1 MMCGITGFIR
11 LNSSTSP
18 DISPE
23 RLTFITDI
31 LKHRGPDD
39 SGEFF
44 DRQSGFTVGMGH
56 RRLSVLDVAGGRQP
70 QIDNSGETLIV
81 VYNGEIYNYRQL
93 KAELE
98 SKGYVFKT
106 TCDTEVIAPL
116 YREYGL
122 DFVQKLL
129 GMYAIAIWDKA
140 NRKLILARD
149 PIGKKPLYY
158 ALEESRVIFA
168 SELKAVAAADET
180 LKSELDPVAVDEY
193 FTLQY
198 LPAPRTIYK
207 RAKKLCAGQVLE
219 ISVTEDKLAV
229 NSVYPNTVRDWIAS
243 GRKSFAER
251 NESYEQ
257 SKQRLNDVL
266 TQAVSDRMISDVPL
280 GAFLSGGIDSTI
292 VVGIMQ
298 SLSSRPIQTFSIGF
312 DDPAFDETSYAQEA
326 AQFLK
331 TDHTQLRVTPDS
343 TAMIAELVSYYDEPF
358 ADSSALPTWY
368 VCNLSRK
375 SVTVA
380 LNGDGG
386 DELFLGY
393 DRYKAVKIASRV
405 DRICP
410 AFMRSILGKS
420 VCAVLPP
427 NLRQGSLLRKA
438 RRFAECL
445 QMNPVE
451 RYLDWVSFYNAPR
464 RKSLFS
470 ADFQKLIEQS
480 APVPG
485 QPPALTYLKDFF
497 DPSISSQPSRQISLM
512 DLQTYMPEC
521 LLVKVDRAAMA
532 NSLEGRSPILDRRV
546 IELASSFPQEWGL
559 KNGKTKQ
566 MFIDTFSRFLPKDI
580 QTRKKQ
586 GFGVPLYKWFK
597 SGPLHDLAAD
607 AFSSQQFKNSG
618 IFQPNAGMT
627 LLNEHVS
634 GRFDHSHRLWALL
647 FFAMWAKNRG

>member
-11 LNSSTSP
+11 LDRSTSP
-18 DISPE
+18 AISPE
-23 RLTFITDI
+23 RLTYITDL

-39 SGEFF
+39 SGEFYSQ
-44 DRQSGFTVGMGH
+44 QSNFIVGMGH

-70 QIDNSGETLIV
+70 QIDDEGNPLVV
-81 VYNGEIYNYRQL
+81 VYNGEIYNYRLL

-98 SKGYVFKT
+98 TKGYTFKT

-158 ALEESRVIFA
+158 ALEDGRVIFA
-168 SELKAVAAADET
+168 SELKAVVAADES
-180 LKSELDPVAVDEY
+180 LKSEIDPVAVDEY

-207 RAKKLCAGQVLE
+207 RVSKLCAGQVLE

-229 NSVYPNTVRDWIAS
+229 NSVYPNTVRDWIAA
-243 GRKSFAER
+243 GRKSFAQR
-251 NESYEQ
+251 KESYEE
-257 SKQRLNDVL
+257 SKKRLNDVL

-298 SLSSRPIQTFSIGF
+298 SLSDRPIQTFSIGF
-312 DDPAFDETSYAQEA
+312 DDPSFDETSYAQQA
-326 AQFLK
+326 ATFLK

-343 TAMIAELVSYYDEPF
+343 TAMIADLVSYYDEPF

-393 DRYKAVKIASRV
+393 DRYRAVKIAATA
-405 DRICP
+405 DRFCP
-410 AFMRSILGKS
+410 AFLRAILGKT
-420 VCAVLPP
+420 VCAFIPSGLP
-427 NLRQGSLLRKA
+427 QGSLFRKA

-464 RKSLFS
+464 RKKLFS
-470 ADFQKLIEQS
+470 EDFQKQIEQS
-480 APVPG
+480 APTPG
-485 QPPALTYLKDFF
+485 QVPALTYLKDFF
-497 DPSISSQPSRQISLM
+497 DSSISSQPSRQISLM

-546 IELASSFPQEWGL
+546 IELATSFPQQWGL

-566 MFIDTFSRFLPKDI
+566 MFIDTFSRFLPPEI
-580 QTRKKQ
+580 QNRKKQ

-607 AFSSQQFKNSG
+607 VFSSQRFKSCG
-618 IFQPNAGMT
+618 IFQTNAGMT
-627 LLNEHVS
+627 LLDEHVS

-647 FFAMWAKNRG
+647 FFALWEKNR